1 MKHRHAIRPLSVI
14 SLILTYLL
22 IALLL
27 AFALIPIIYVIGLSF
42 SPGSTLYMDTI
53 FPANPT
59 LDNYKTLLYDTQF
72 PRWYLN
78 TIVAGLFTSLATLV
92 LSAPTAYAFSRLR
105 FRGRKPFL
113 MVLLVLQMFPG
124 MMAMVAYYVL
134 LNMVGLL
141 DTTAGLVLLYSGA
154 AVTGNT
160 WLLKSFYDT
169 VPKALEESAMID
181 GANRFQVFFKI
192 LLPLSYPMLVL
203 VGVFAFA
210 APFGD
215 FVLSRIVLT
224 GRRTTLWPWA
234 PTTSSPRI
242 SATISPCSPPRRA
255 GQPAHHHSLSQPA
268 ENHGFRIQGRR
279 GALTVPAQRTI
290 QNSKKVGAAMPPP
303 PFDPGTCGRENGV

>member
-1 MKHRHAIRPLSVI
+1 MKRKHAIRPLSVV
-14 SLILTYLL
+14 SLTLTYLL
-22 IALLL
+22 IAVLL

-59 LDNYKTLLYDTQF
+59 LDNYKTLIYDTQF

-78 TIVAGLFTSLATLV
+78 TIIAGLFTSVATLV

-141 DTTAGLVLLYSGA
+141 DTTAGLVILYSGA

-224 GRRTTLWPWA
+224 RPENYTLA
-234 PTTSSPRI
+234 LGTYNFIASDFGNNFTVFAASSVLASLPI
-242 SATISPCSPPRRA
+242 TILYL
-255 GQPAHHHSLSQPA
+255 SLQKTMVS
-268 ENHGFRIQGRR
+268 GFK
-279 GALTVPAQRTI
+279 GAVVR
-290 QNSKKVGAAMPPP
+290 
-303 PFDPGTCGRENGV
+303 

>member
-1 MKHRHAIRPLSVI
+1 MKHRHTIRPLSVI
-14 SLILTYLL
+14 SLVLIYLL

-27 AFALIPIIYVIGLSF
+27 VFALIPIIYVVGLSF

-53 FPANPT
+53 FPTNPT
-59 LDNYKTLLYDTQF
+59 LDNYRTLLYETKF

-78 TIVAGLFTSLATLV
+78 TIVAGLFTSLATLI

-134 LNMVGLL
+134 LNMIGLL
-141 DTTAGLVLLYSGA
+141 DTSIGLVILYSGA

-181 GANRFQVFFKI
+181 GANQFQVFFKI
-192 LLPLSYPMLVL
+192 LLPLAYPMLVL

-210 APFGD
+210 SPFGD

-224 GRRTTLWPWA
+224 RPEHYTLA
-234 PTTSSPRI
+234 LGTYYLVAADFGNNFTLFAASSVLASLPITILYLSLQKTMI
-242 SATISPCSPPRRA
+242 S
-255 GQPAHHHSLSQPA
+255 
-268 ENHGFRIQGRR
+268 GFK
-279 GALTVPAQRTI
+279 GAVVR
-290 QNSKKVGAAMPPP
+290 
-303 PFDPGTCGRENGV
+303 

>member
-1 MKHRHAIRPLSVI
+1 MRTKRPIRPLSVV
-14 SLILTYLL
+14 SLTLIYIL
-22 IALLL
+22 IAVLL
-27 AFALIPIIYVIGLSF
+27 AFALIPIIYVVGLSF
-42 SPGSTLYMDTI
+42 NPGSTLYMDTI
-53 FPANPT
+53 FPTNPT
-59 LDNYKTLLYDTQF
+59 LDNYKTLLVDTQF

-78 TIVAGLFTSLATLV
+78 TIIAGLFTSVVTLV

-105 FRGRKPFL
+105 FKGRKPFL

-141 DTTAGLVLLYSGA
+141 DTTAGLVILYAGG

-169 VPKALEESAMID
+169 VPKALEEAAMID

-224 GRRTTLWPWA
+224 RPENYTLA
-234 PTTSSPRI
+234 LGTYNFIASDFGNNFTVFAASSVLASLPI
-242 SATISPCSPPRRA
+242 TILYLCLQKTMVS
-255 GQPAHHHSLSQPA
+255 
-268 ENHGFRIQGRR
+268 GFK
-279 GALTVPAQRTI
+279 GAVVR
-290 QNSKKVGAAMPPP
+290 
-303 PFDPGTCGRENGV
+303 

>member
-1 MKHRHAIRPLSVI
+1 MKRKHAIRPLSVV
-14 SLILTYLL
+14 SLTLTYLL

-27 AFALIPIIYVIGLSF
+27 AFALIPIIYVVGLSF

-53 FPANPT
+53 FPTNPT
-59 LDNYKTLLYDTQF
+59 LDNYKTLIYDTQF

-78 TIVAGLFTSLATLV
+78 TIIAGLFTSVATLV

-141 DTTAGLVLLYSGA
+141 DTTAGLVILYSGA

-224 GRRTTLWPWA
+224 RPENYTLA
-234 PTTSSPRI
+234 LGTYNFIASDFGNNFTVFAASSVLASLPI
-242 SATISPCSPPRRA
+242 TILYL
-255 GQPAHHHSLSQPA
+255 SLQKTMVS
-268 ENHGFRIQGRR
+268 GFK
-279 GALTVPAQRTI
+279 GAVVR
-290 QNSKKVGAAMPPP
+290 
-303 PFDPGTCGRENGV
+303 

>member
-1 MKHRHAIRPLSVI
+1 MRHRHAVRPLSVVT
-14 SLILTYLL
+14 LILTYLL
-22 IALLL
+22 IAVLL
-27 AFALIPIIYVIGLSF
+27 AFALIPIIYVVGLSF
-42 SPGSTLYMDTI
+42 NPGSTLYMDTI

-59 LDNYKTLLYDTQF
+59 LDNYKTLLYDTKF

-78 TIVAGLFTSLATLV
+78 TMIAGLFTSLVTLV

-141 DTTAGLVLLYSGA
+141 DTAAGLVILYSGA

-224 GRRTTLWPWA
+224 RPENYTLA
-234 PTTSSPRI
+234 LGTYNFIAADFGNNFTVFAASSVLASLPI
-242 SATISPCSPPRRA
+242 TILYL
-255 GQPAHHHSLSQPA
+255 SLQKTMVS
-268 ENHGFRIQGRR
+268 GFK
-279 GALTVPAQRTI
+279 GAVVR
-290 QNSKKVGAAMPPP
+290 
-303 PFDPGTCGRENGV
+303 